1 MTDIRRRD
9 ALERRYDGPI
19 PSHAAV
25 APDAD
30 CDLETQIANR
40 KRWAWRH
47 VRTVGHDLVRA
58 GRNFRATGNRAAF
71 HRWTGLRRDL
81 AHALQSWG
89 VFRDW
94 QAALVDRRNRRD
106 AA

>member
-1 MTDIRRRD
+1 MNDITRRD

-19 PSHAAV
+19 PSHAAMS
-25 APDAD
+25 PDVD

-47 VRTVGHDLVRA
+47 IRAVGHDLVRA
-58 GRNFRATGNRAAF
+58 GRDFRATGSTAAF

-81 AHALQSWG
+81 AHALQSWV

-94 QAALVDRRNRRD
+94 QAALVAERNRR
-106 AA
+106 AAA